1 MTLAD
6 EDTNSILT
14 NNANRAIID
23 NVAMQVAP
31 PGGQTCSYMQAAP
44 PGGQTWNQCKGH
56 YMLAKFG
63 TNTSGTTCWPNLEPM
78 QVAFFLVG
86 EINQVIESIP
96 WVRCAS
102 DNVQNCSLRSDYV
115 DVDIR

>member
-6 EDTNSILT
+6 EDTNSIPT
-14 NNANRAIID
+14 DNANRAIID

-63 TNTSGTTCWPNLEPM
+63 TNTSGTTCWSNLELM
-78 QVAFFLVG
+78 QVVFLVG
-86 EINQVIESIP
+86 EIYQVIESIP

-102 DNVQNCSLRSDYV
+102 GNVLSQSLLFQTKDPSN
-115 DVDIR
+115 I